1 LRDGYASLG
10 ERSAR
15 LVVVLCQDPVAVRSY
30 FEAHPVPYPVA
41 IDNERSVAKAYGVY
55 RLLGFDSVHI
65 ARPATFVVDGGGI
78 VRHRFVAQLQWQKM
92 PIDEILRVLDG
103 LRPQSGR

>member
-1 LRDGYASLG
+1 ME
-10 ERSAR
+10 ERGVR
-15 LVVVLCQDPVAVRSY
+15 LVVVLCQDPGAARAH
-30 FEAHPVPYPVA
+30 FDAHPVPYPVA
-41 IDNERSVAKAYGVY
+41 IDQDRKVAKAYGVY

-78 VRHRFVAQLQWQKM
+78 IRHRFVAHVQWQKM

-103 LRPQSGR
+103 VSTPSRG